1 MGHEDDGPS
10 RRKLSS
16 KYVRPTRMDVAQVTS
31 DYCGPMHTASEEF
44 NGNIWGSPR
53 TGRRV
58 SRIVPRGVQMMPRPT
73 ILTQTALVRVASLV
87 DQGRSAA
94 EIADEM
100 GCTLGT
106 LRVRCS
112 QLGISL
118 RRRAAGNLEK
128 IVTAMDFVGYGQRQG
143 VARCKSD
150 DRGHAVEQSGSFV
163 SESSAEVCIELKV
176 LLPQITTEQ
185 LRQRGALRGISGS
198 TLASEL
204 LVTIAQDGLY
214 DAVLDGS

>member
-1 MGHEDDGPS
+1 MWGG
-10 RRKLSS
+10 
-16 KYVRPTRMDVAQVTS
+16 V
-31 DYCGPMHTASEEF
+31 EE
-44 NGNIWGSPR
+44 
-53 TGRRV
+53 RRV
-58 SRIVPRGVQMMPRPT
+58 CQNRRAGVRVMPRPT
-73 ILTQTALVRVASLV
+73 ILTQAALAHVTSLV

-94 EIADEM
+94 EIASEI

-118 RRRAAGNLEK
+118 RRSARASRKEAA
-128 IVTAMDFVGYGQRQG
+128 TAIDLVPLAEASPPSR
-143 VARCKSD
+143 RKSVD
-150 DRGHAVEQSGSFV
+150 QVYTAEQSRAVV
-163 SESSAEVCIELKV
+163 SESSAEARIELKV

-204 LVTIAQDGLY
+204 LVTIARDSLY
-214 DAVLDGS
+214 DAVLDGG